1 VENEAAAVLQGFARG
16 CIVRKK
22 LRLGLLP
29 APDNIASVDGS
40 TQQQAGTWWGTGT
53 YDATQYYGYGA
64 EGYQQTYPG
73 YDAAA
78 TVAVVSPE
86 EAAAQRRQQLMQLG
100 SPEASRAPMREVC
113 ACVCVCVCV
122 CESVLYAR
130 SLCLLVCE
138 HDLSACYLQRCHS
151 LLVLQCDGLC

>member
-1 VENEAAAVLQGFARG
+1 MKNEAAAVLQGFARG

-22 LRLGLLP
+22 LRLCLLP

-40 TQQQAGTWWGTGT
+40 TQQAGTWWGTGT
-53 YDATQYYGYGA
+53 YDATQYYGCGA

-100 SPEASRAPMREVC
+100 SPDASRAPMREVC
-113 ACVCVCVCV
+113 VCVN
-122 CESVLYAR
+122 CELAPRAVVRIFLYAR
-130 SLCLLVCE
+130 SMCLLVCE
-138 HDLSACYLQRCHS
+138 ADL
-151 LLVLQCDGLC
+151 